1 MGVAGIGGALL
12 LDFFVFESL
21 FSSTIP
27 SIDK

>member
-1 MGVAGIGGALL
+1 MGVAGIGGSLL